1 MKIDCFGS
9 SLVLNLILLVFV
21 SFTFTDSVAF
31 VSFHT
36 TVSSRR
42 WASSQTSA
50 SSAETNDA
58 EEETGIMDWKDI
70 ANSVFSGKDQR
81 PVILFDGMCNLCNG
95 GVNFALD
102 YDDVGNFRFVSL
114 QSKTGKAL
122 LMRSGKDPDDIS
134 SIVLVTSKQAYFK
147 SEAVLRIASKLE
159 GKNPLLPVIGTIGRF
174 AVPSFMRDSIYEI
187 VANNRYRFGE
197 ADQCRLEDDRF
208 FDRFIADP

>member
-1 MKIDCFGS
+1 MKIDFFGC

-102 YDDVGNFRFVSL
+102 YDDVGKWNKVR
-114 QSKTGKAL
+114 
-122 LMRSGKDPDDIS
+122 
-134 SIVLVTSKQAYFK
+134 
-147 SEAVLRIASKLE
+147 
-159 GKNPLLPVIGTIGRF
+159 
-174 AVPSFMRDSIYEI
+174 
-187 VANNRYRFGE
+187 
-197 ADQCRLEDDRF
+197 
-208 FDRFIADP
+208 